1 VSTRL
6 IARVIAITGASSG
19 IGRAC
24 AERLARDGA
33 AVVIS
38 ARRTDRLDEI
48 AAGITSGGGQA
59 LAVPGDVTC
68 ESDMRALVDR
78 AVERF
83 GRLDVMIANAG
94 IGFHGGLG
102 ETDAAVV
109 KRLVDVN
116 ILGTYYAARA
126 AHDVFVKQQSGHI
139 IAVSSIAGRRG
150 VAGTSAYSATKAAQI
165 GFIESLRAEY
175 IGTNLHASVV
185 YPISTATEFRD
196 AMQRQFGRV
205 AGGAGPRQSV
215 DDVANAIAA
224 CIVSPRPEVYPYR
237 KAWLLA
243 VLSVVAPGTA
253 DRIVQKYGR
262 RRRP

>member
-1 VSTRL
+1 
-6 IARVIAITGASSG
+6 
-19 IGRAC
+19 
-24 AERLARDGA
+24 
-33 AVVIS
+33 
-38 ARRTDRLDEI
+38 
-48 AAGITSGGGQA
+48 
-59 LAVPGDVTC
+59 
-68 ESDMRALVDR
+68 
-78 AVERF
+78 
-83 GRLDVMIANAG
+83 
-94 IGFHGGLG
+94 
-102 ETDAAVV
+102 
-109 KRLVDVN
+109 
-116 ILGTYYAARA
+116 
-126 AHDVFVKQQSGHI
+126 VFVKQQTGHI

-205 AGGAGPRQSV
+205 VGGAGPRQSV

-237 KAWLLA
+237 MAWLLA